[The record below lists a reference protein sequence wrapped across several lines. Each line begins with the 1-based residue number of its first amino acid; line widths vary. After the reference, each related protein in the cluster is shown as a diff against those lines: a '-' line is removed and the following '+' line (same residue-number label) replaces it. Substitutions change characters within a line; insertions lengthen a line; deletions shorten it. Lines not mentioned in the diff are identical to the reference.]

1 MSFDKWDSSVHNNFE
16 QLKRRISATKID
28 EDDIELDPANQTA
41 RIYGSDPEPYLV
53 TLEECSCY
61 DFQSRG
67 LPCKHI
73 YRLALELGCLDDL
86 PALNPTAEKEF
97 EDSIID
103 KIDHYYRTLQDGA
116 ISADRF
122 VKITNALLTGCS
134 KKFPGA
140 KRKATQTFRE
150 QIPGEIEQFEQDF
163 KNGAISADKFIKIA
177 STLSD
182 VLK

>member
-16 QLKRRISATKID
+16 QLKRRISAAKID
-28 EDDIELDPANQTA
+28 EGDIELDPANQTA

-61 DFQSRG
+61 DFQSRN
-67 LPCKHI
+67 LPCKHM
-73 YRLALELGCLDDL
+73 YRLALELGYLDDL
-86 PALNPTAEKEF
+86 PALNPDTEKKF
-97 EDSIID
+97 EESIMD
-103 KIDHYYRTLQDGA
+103 KIDHYYRALQDGA

-122 VKITNALLTGCS
+122 VEITNALLTGCS

-140 KRKATQTFRE
+140 KRKATQAFRE

-163 KNGAISADKFIKIA
+163 KNGALSADKFVKIA
-177 STLSD
+177 GALSD